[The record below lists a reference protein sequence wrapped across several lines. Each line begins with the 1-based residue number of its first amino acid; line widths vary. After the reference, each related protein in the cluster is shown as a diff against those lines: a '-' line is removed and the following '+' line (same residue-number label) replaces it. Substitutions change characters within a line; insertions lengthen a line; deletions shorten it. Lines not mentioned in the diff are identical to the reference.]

1 MEAVLISSSLAEEAG
16 PPARALFGY
25 TPLAQMLLIFH
36 IYFNKY
42 SPVWKA
48 GVWVLRGKGEARLGE
63 STLFWLGDFLVLRT
77 CCFESAVKSLM
88 IINFIFLTFPS
99 LLTMNFLSS
108 GQSQAHVAV

>member
-1 MEAVLISSSLAEEAG
+1 MEALLISSLLDEEAR

-42 SPVWKA
+42 SPAWKA

-77 CCFESAVKSLM
+77 CCFESTVKSLM
-88 IINFIFLTFPS
+88 IKSLILFFNLSPS
-99 LLTMNFLSS
+99 Y
-108 GQSQAHVAV
+108 